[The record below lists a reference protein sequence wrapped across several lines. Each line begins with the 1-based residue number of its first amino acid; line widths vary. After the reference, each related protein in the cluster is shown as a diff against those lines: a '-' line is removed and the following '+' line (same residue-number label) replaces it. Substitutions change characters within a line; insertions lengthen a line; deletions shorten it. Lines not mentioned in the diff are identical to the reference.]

1 MVMRVLVVDDHFE
14 IRARLKALLGEYADV
29 EIVGEAEDGQ
39 VAIELC
45 RTLKP
50 DVVLLDITMP
60 RMNGIEAMGIMAAE
74 KSCGRVIILS
84 SHTNK
89 RFVDA
94 AINGGAMGYVLKS
107 CVFGDLYNAIKAA
120 AADNLFIS
128 PQTGISISEYKK
140 RNPNST
146 EPG

>member
-1 MVMRVLVVDDHFE
+1 MRILVVDDHFE
-14 IRARLKALLGEYADV
+14 IREKVKALLCLHNDI
-29 EIVGEAEDGQ
+29 EIVGQAEDGRS
-39 VAIELC
+39 AIELC

-60 RMNGIEAMGIMAAE
+60 MMNGIEAMGIMIAE

-84 SHTNK
+84 SHTHK

-107 CVFGDLYNAIKAA
+107 CVFEDLYNAIKTA

-140 RNPNST
+140 RKPDST
-146 EPG
+146 R

>member
-1 MVMRVLVVDDHFE
+1 MRILIVDDHFE
-14 IRARLKALLGEYADV
+14 IREKLKALLSLHNDI
-29 EIVGEAEDGQ
+29 EIVGQAEDGQ
-39 VAIELC
+39 SAIELC

-60 RMNGIEAMGIMAAE
+60 RMNGIEAMGIMIAE

-107 CVFGDLYNAIKAA
+107 CVFEDLYTAIKAA

-140 RNPNST
+140 RKPNST

>member
-1 MVMRVLVVDDHFE
+1 MRILVVDDHFE
-14 IRARLKALLGEYADV
+14 IREKVKALLNLHNDI
-29 EIVGEAEDGQ
+29 EIVGQAEDGQ
-39 VAIELC
+39 SAIELC

-60 RMNGIEAMGIMAAE
+60 MMNGIEAMGIMIAE

-89 RFVDA
+89 RFIDA
-94 AINGGAMGYVLKS
+94 AINSGAMGYVLKS
-107 CVFGDLYNAIKAA
+107 CIFEDLYNAIKAA

-140 RNPNST
+140 RKPNST

>member
-1 MVMRVLVVDDHFE
+1 MMIKVLVVDDHFE
-14 IRARLKALLGEYADV
+14 IRARLKALLGKYPDV

-39 VAIELC
+39 CAIELC
-45 RTLKP
+45 RALKP

-60 RMNGIEAMGIMAAE
+60 VMNGIEAMSIVTAE
-74 KSCGRVIILS
+74 KSCGRAIILS

-89 RFVDA
+89 RFIDA
-94 AINGGAMGYVLKS
+94 AIKGGAMGYVLKS
-107 CVFGDLYNAIKAA
+107 CIFEDLYNAIKSATS
-120 AADNLFIS
+120 DKLFIS

-140 RNPNST
+140 REPDST

>member
-1 MVMRVLVVDDHFE
+1 MRILVVDDHFE
-14 IRARLKALLGEYADV
+14 IREKVKALLRLHNDI
-29 EIVGEAEDGQ
+29 EIVGQAENGQ
-39 VAIELC
+39 SAIELC

-60 RMNGIEAMGIMAAE
+60 MMNGIEAMGIMIAE

-84 SHTNK
+84 SHTHK
-89 RFVDA
+89 RFIDA

-107 CVFGDLYNAIKAA
+107 CVFEDLYNAIKAA
-120 AADNLFIS
+120 AADNLFVS

-140 RNPNST
+140 RKPNST